1 MSTALQ
7 TSEPVHTPWALKVI
21 AAGAVLIPIAMMV
34 TNTDFKIKGLE
45 AANQKAST
53 QLIENEVTI
62 VSLRE
67 LIVAGEQ
74 ERGQLE
80 VKITGLETR
89 EAQLEE
95 IAILLKEEI
104 IIAEQEAKMLAMNY
118 SRSSAQLASLAD
130 ESEEAAYILARE
142 NEILKTR
149 TRDKDN
155 HVLNLLTEVSTL
167 NTELAFVK
175 DERDELNGEILRINA
190 QVRSM
195 EVKETVM
202 QAQNGG
208 SNSTVA
214 IP

>member
-1 MSTALQ
+1 
-7 TSEPVHTPWALKVI
+7 
-21 AAGAVLIPIAMMV
+21 MMV

-45 AANQKAST
+45 AENHKATT
-53 QLIENEVTI
+53 QLVEKEETI

-74 ERGQLE
+74 ERTQLE
-80 VKITGLETR
+80 VKIAGLESR
-89 EAQLEE
+89 EDQLEE
-95 IAILLKEEI
+95 IAALLKEEI

-118 SRSSAQLASLAD
+118 NRSSAQLSSLAD

-142 NEILKTR
+142 NEILKTK
-149 TRDKDN
+149 TRDKDDQ
-155 HVLNLLTEVSTL
+155 VLTLLTEVSTL

-195 EVKETVM
+195 EEKETVM
-202 QAQNGG
+202 QAQNGD
-208 SNSTVA
+208 SASTVA